1 MLEETIEMDK
11 SLRVGNQLSYQLNA
25 GPKGKRLLVL
35 LHGYGGDQYGISSLG
50 PSIDPEGHYVI
61 VSPRAPINR
70 PGGGASWY
78 DFDEITWCA
87 NAPSFNKTLGILDQ
101 FIDMI
106 CRQYDLN
113 RGDCILGGFSQG
125 AGMAA
130 WAAFADQD
138 KQAAALWCCGT
149 VVKVDG
155 RPLELTNARG
165 SSALFLAG
173 MSDENI
179 PIERTRATAA
189 RFKEAGVNVTLSEHE
204 GGHGISP
211 SMVRDL
217 KTWLKQS

>member
-1 MLEETIEMDK
+1 MLEEIIEMDK

-125 AGMAA
+125 AGVPLTAHDSIRVHDLLMPGSTLTRCASKTSAA
-130 WAAFADQD
+130 
-138 KQAAALWCCGT
+138 
-149 VVKVDG
+149 
-155 RPLELTNARG
+155 
-165 SSALFLAG
+165 
-173 MSDENI
+173 
-179 PIERTRATAA
+179 
-189 RFKEAGVNVTLSEHE
+189 SEW
-204 GGHGISP
+204 IF
-211 SMVRDL
+211 
-217 KTWLKQS
+217 